1 MMNKFEMRD
10 LMNRVKCLLVQPS
23 FLEKEPLRV
32 FAIAYR
38 FGFEA
43 ETRLAARNTLR
54 HPIFSAYIKE
64 LEHIPASAYHKLLQ
78 YHRKCSIVVCGL
90 TSNFSWFPA
99 FASRWVWFRCDSC
112 VHHSLSWPLSDG
124 KIHDVNA
131 WFVEYMERARSALQ
145 GRPCGEVVSD
155 PLLLMDAME
164 TAAHCHT
171 CRSFAYLDMNTF
183 IREHFLAEIEKVID
197 MVDLDIPFH
206 LPA

>member
-64 LEHIPASAYHKLLQ
+64 LEHIPASAYHKTPPVPPAN
-78 YHRKCSIVVCGL
+78 VVLC
-90 TSNFSWFPA
+90 
-99 FASRWVWFRCDSC
+99 C